1 MKKRFDSGNTLII
14 VLMISTILSIGILA
28 IYSFLFQNH
37 STETRLYHQ
46 QQVIQLAQSTMNSYI
61 KNKDTFLNS
70 ELYTGGS
77 KPNTVTLPDESQ
89 LSFYSYIIDPNGM
102 ILEKRQPIPSTYE
115 FVVEVFFGDENHNK
129 KKDSGERLFYTKRL
143 TFHDALPQ
151 NSDVSLRIGSVEN
164 CDISRSTITIHIQP
178 SYGELEVFKAIREGD
193 TYQANFSQTI
203 DVSMVGNKIIDN
215 EKNEASFKVDLKN
228 VSQDV
233 ICLRAKAGSKTSSC
247 QYLET
252 PNNICQGLVIII
264 IDGQYIYTPIK
275 NKIETRGKMIITSG
289 VGNYSSSQDMTYR
302 AKEGIVIEEGV
313 TLTMSAKGQGI
324 ITVESENGDII
335 IHPSTKLV
343 DLANG
348 NNKEYRIRLNAPRGI
363 IDIRG
368 AEFESQ
374 RSILL
379 QGKWIY
385 ADEAKFLLNKNKENV
400 HFEFEEQLRVPKMT
414 VELSKNNGS
423 ATSNPKDSNIICGTL
438 AKGMLNNLSDY
449 GICSAPQ

>member
-1 MKKRFDSGNTLII
+1 
-14 VLMISTILSIGILA
+14 
-28 IYSFLFQNH
+28 
-37 STETRLYHQ
+37 
-46 QQVIQLAQSTMNSYI
+46 
-61 KNKDTFLNS
+61 
-70 ELYTGGS
+70 
-77 KPNTVTLPDESQ
+77 
-89 LSFYSYIIDPNGM
+89 
-102 ILEKRQPIPSTYE
+102 
-115 FVVEVFFGDENHNK
+115 
-129 KKDSGERLFYTKRL
+129 
-143 TFHDALPQ
+143 
-151 NSDVSLRIGSVEN
+151 
-164 CDISRSTITIHIQP
+164 
-178 SYGELEVFKAIREGD
+178 
-193 TYQANFSQTI
+193 
-203 DVSMVGNKIIDN
+203 
-215 EKNEASFKVDLKN
+215 
-228 VSQDV
+228 
-233 ICLRAKAGSKTSSC
+233 
-247 QYLET
+247 
-252 PNNICQGLVIII
+252 
-264 IDGQYIYTPIK
+264 
-275 NKIETRGKMIITSG
+275 MIITSG